1 MSTRVQYMPRSFPPP
16 PVNSMQIERSLVQD
30 AIVVRMEG
38 RFEFG
43 TRNEYKRLIGQIVQ
57 EGFRRLVLDLE
68 GVTFLD
74 SSGLGLLLL
83 TDQNFKLKK
92 GTFSLVNPTGY
103 VRQVIELA
111 NLPRVIPIFDSIGEA
126 IASNAEAI
134 ALRTPT
140 SSSVMIQ

>member
-1 MSTRVQYMPRSFPPP
+1 MLANIHPPP
-16 PVNSMQIERSLVQD
+16 AAISMQIERSLVQD
-30 AIVVRMEG
+30 AVVVRMEG

-57 EGFRRLVLDLE
+57 EGYRRLVLDLE
-68 GVTFLD
+68 GVTFID
-74 SSGLGLLLL
+74 SSALGLLLL

-111 NLPRVIPIFDSIGEA
+111 NLPRVIPVFDSFEEA
-126 IASNAEAI
+126 IANCLEGS
-134 ALRTPT
+134 ALRLPT
-140 SSSVMIQ
+140 N